1 MLQSVG
7 KSLTFRG
14 TVFEASEVM
23 KSHKCADPV
32 CDTQLWKV
40 RKHQCQKVSN
50 VLIQVRHELDL
61 ARLRLTKLQSEL
73 KSRGI
78 NPTVKKTYSNSFQSN
93 TNR

>member
-1 MLQSVG
+1 MFQSVG

-14 TVFEASEVM
+14 TVFEASELM

-32 CDTQLWKV
+32 CDTQLWKFK
-40 RKHQCQKVSN
+40 KHQCQKVSN
-50 VLIQVRHELDL
+50 LLRHELDL

-78 NPTVKKTYSNSFQSN
+78 NPTVQKTNSYSFQSN
-93 TNR
+93 QNR